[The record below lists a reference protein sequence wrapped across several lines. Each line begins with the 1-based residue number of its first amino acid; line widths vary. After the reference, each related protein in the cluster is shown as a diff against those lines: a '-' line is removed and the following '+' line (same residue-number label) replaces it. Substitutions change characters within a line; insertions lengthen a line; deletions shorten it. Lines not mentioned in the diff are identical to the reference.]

1 MNAFAADTVPSKL
14 PAEVLAS
21 PAAAVAEASELPAAA
36 CEGYIDFIATRRTFG
51 WAWCRDHP
59 DVAVE
64 VEIRIDDRP
73 VVVTCADKFRPDLA
87 RVGVGDGKHG
97 FDVNLPEHVGP
108 DEKHRVTAFIVTAP
122 GRVSAPLINRTVA
135 VTVPRPPAVT
145 ADEQPA
151 DTSEAE
157 RPLMCS
163 ALVRDALSRIIVGQ
177 KACEASL
184 SALDAEVRQITA
196 NRRGVDTR
204 ADQALTRV
212 IEQLHGVQEAL
223 SRQSAATELLQAR
236 LDSIVALLGDREAA
250 PSPQRSSGDRGLY
263 WSVGVLSLISLSSLI
278 FGIYSLLG

>member
-1 MNAFAADTVPSKL
+1 MNAISIATASAAVS
-14 PAEVLAS
+14 AS
-21 PAAAVAEASELPAAA
+21 PAAAAAAPDELPAAA

-73 VVVTCADKFRPDLA
+73 VVVTRADKFRPDLA

-122 GRVSAPLINRTVA
+122 GRASAPLINRTVA
-135 VTVPRPPAVT
+135 VTVPRPST
-145 ADEQPA
+145 ASTVEDAATP
-151 DTSEAE
+151 EAE
-157 RPLMCS
+157 RPPTCS
-163 ALVRDALSRIIVGQ
+163 ALVRDALSRILVGQ

-184 SALDAEVRQITA
+184 SALDTEVRQIAT
-196 NRRGVDTR
+196 NRRGIDSR
-204 ADQALTRV
+204 ADQALANV

-223 SRQSAATELLQAR
+223 SRQSAAAELLQAR
-236 LDSIVALLGDREAA
+236 LDSIVARLGDRET
-250 PSPQRSSGDRGLY
+250 PPPQRGGGDRGLY
-263 WSVGVLSLISLSSLI
+263 WSVAVLTLISLSSLV